1 MSEIQEID
9 TVLQHVR
16 QAAKRLHLPA
26 NDVIT
31 QQILLLGDAFYGY
44 RYTAM
49 EFTAV
54 WSAADQLLKMFDS
67 NGRPLEHFSVPESG
81 EVIPMNPQRRAA

>member
-9 TVLQHVR
+9 TVLQRVR
-16 QAAKRLHLPA
+16 QIAQRLHLPA

-44 RYTAM
+44 RYTAA
-49 EFTAV
+49 EFKAV
-54 WSAADQLLKMFDS
+54 WSAADQILKMFDS
-67 NGRPLEHFSVPESG
+67 NGRPLGNFTVPG
-81 EVIPMNPQRRAA
+81 NDEVIPMNPQRRAA

>member
-1 MSEIQEID
+1 MGEIQEID

-16 QAAKRLHLPA
+16 QVAQRLHLPA

-31 QQILLLGDAFYGY
+31 QHILLLGDAFYGY

-49 EFTAV
+49 EFKAV

-67 NGRPLEHFSVPESG
+67 NGRPLGNFPVPENG
-81 EVIPMNPQRRAA
+81 EVIPLNLQRRAA

>member
-1 MSEIQEID
+1 MNEIREID

-16 QAAKRLHLPA
+16 QIARRLHLPA

-49 EFTAV
+49 EFRAV
-54 WSAADQLLKMFDS
+54 WSAADQLLKMFDA
-67 NGRPLEHFSVPESG
+67 NGYPLGNFSVPAND
-81 EVIPMNPQRRAA
+81 EVIPLNFQRRVA

>member
-9 TVLQHVR
+9 TVLQQVR
-16 QAAKRLHLPA
+16 QIAQRLHLPV

-54 WSAADQLLKMFDS
+54 WSAADQMLKMFDVD
-67 NGRPLEHFSVPESG
+67 GRPLGNFTMPENE
-81 EVIPMNPQRRAA
+81 EVIPLSPQRRAA